1 VADEADSTA
10 QAFAGDPAL
19 DRTSGHGMARVAAI
33 LARLRGPQGCPWDR
47 EQTIHSLKAPLLEEA
62 YELLETMDG
71 DDLSAHAEELGDVLL
86 QVVFQARLREEQGR
100 FTLDDVAHGLAE
112 KLVRRHPHV
121 FGDVQVADT
130 AAVLR
135 NWEAIKRT
143 EKKAGP
149 DGAPRSALDGVP
161 VALPALSR
169 AQRVQSKASR
179 SGFDWPDVAGVD
191 AKLVE
196 ETAELQAARASGD
209 AEAMRH
215 EVGDLLFSVVN
226 LCRFLK
232 LDAEEALQAAN
243 DRFSRRFRAVEG
255 RVAATGRAMRDCP
268 MHELDA
274 HWDAVKRAE

>member
-1 VADEADSTA
+1 MA
-10 QAFAGDPAL
+10 QAADPAL
-19 DRTSGHGMARVAAI
+19 DRTPGYGLARVAAI

-47 EQTIHSLKAPLLEEA
+47 EQTLQTLKAPLLEET
-62 YELLETMDG
+62 YELLETMTR
-71 DDLSAHAEELGDVLL
+71 DDVAAHAEELGDVLL
-86 QVVFQARLREEQGR
+86 QVFFQARLREEQGI

-143 EKKAGP
+143 EKKTGA

-169 AQRVQSKASR
+169 AQRVQSKAAR

-191 AKLVE
+191 AKIAE

-209 AEAMRH
+209 PAAIRH

-226 LCRFLK
+226 LCRFLHV
-232 LDAEEALQAAN
+232 DAEEALQASS
-243 DRFSRRFRAVEG
+243 DRFSRRFRQVES
-255 RVAATGRAMRDCP
+255 RVAATGRTLRDCQ
-268 MHELDA
+268 MQELDA
-274 HWDAVKRAE
+274 FWDAVKKTE